1 MNPYAHAVIYSA
13 LALAFLTWLGN
24 VACRILFKITKLS
37 PETTPE
43 TNNTQNTGMGNT
55 PSAGTSGI
63 QRAGRVIG
71 CLERMIL
78 AVGIVT
84 HSWEVLAAV
93 IALKTIGRF
102 KDLDDKPFT
111 DYFLVGSLFSV
122 LWAVLITSSWLI
134 YDHEFGIDLSSK
146 ISTMIEPP
154 AAICGRC

>member
-1 MNPYAHAVIYSA
+1 MNPYIHAIIYSVV
-13 LALAFLTWLGN
+13 ALAFLTWLGN

-37 PETTPE
+37 AETDQG
-43 TNNTQNTGMGNT
+43 TNGTQN
-55 PSAGTSGI
+55 ADTSDT

-71 CLERMIL
+71 CLERIIL

-102 KDLDDKPFT
+102 KDLDDKPFA

-122 LWAVLITSSWLI
+122 LWAVLITSGWLI
-134 YDHEFGIDLSSK
+134 YDHQFGINLSTK
-146 ISTMIEPP
+146 ISTMIEP
-154 AAICGRC
+154 AG